1 MRTTLTIEDDVAIRL
16 EKLRVERDQ
25 SFKAT
30 VNEVLRRGLDAV
42 EAPVR
47 EREPYRMKTH
57 SGGKCYLPSLDNTA
71 EVLAW
76 AEGEAY
82 K

>member
-1 MRTTLTIEDDVAIRL
+1 
-16 EKLRVERDQ
+16 
-25 SFKAT
+25 
-30 VNEVLRRGLDAV
+30 
-42 EAPVR
+42 VR